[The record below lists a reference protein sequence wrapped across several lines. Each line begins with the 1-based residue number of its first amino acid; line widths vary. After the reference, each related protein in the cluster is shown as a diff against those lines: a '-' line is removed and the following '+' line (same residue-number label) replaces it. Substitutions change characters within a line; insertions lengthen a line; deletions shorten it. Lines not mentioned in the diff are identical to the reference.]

1 MTTSGL
7 GYPRSE
13 DANRLIQMTNPPSD
27 ADPAGDRKRVEE
39 IDAKLKAARAAN
51 PKPSQN
57 QPPSN
62 LMSQRQTGVAYRV
75 LVDMIAGL
83 LVGGFLGYWLDRWLG
98 WAPYSLVAGLVLGFA
113 AGVNN
118 AWRAIRAYSKDA
130 AKGDSDGDR
139 RLP

>member
-1 MTTSGL
+1 MANPPQNG
-7 GYPRSE
+7 PPERDPE
-13 DANRLIQMTNPPSD
+13 DAR
-27 ADPAGDRKRVEE
+27 RRVEE
-39 IDAKLKAARAAN
+39 MDAKLKAARAAN
-51 PKPSQN
+51 PKPRHN
-57 QPPSN
+57 EAPSN

-98 WAPYSLVAGLVLGFA
+98 WTPYSLVTGLVVGFV

-130 AKGDSDGDR
+130 AAMGDGGDDGNR

>member
-1 MTTSGL
+1 M
-7 GYPRSE
+7 
-13 DANRLIQMTNPPSD
+13 DPPSRK
-27 ADPAGDRKRVEE
+27 AGQDPDPDGDRRR
-39 IDAKLKAARAAN
+39 IDELDARLKAARG
-51 PKPSQN
+51 PDKKPS
-57 QPPSN
+57 PGSG
-62 LMSQRQTGVAYRV
+62 MSQRQTNVAYRV

-98 WAPYSLVAGLVLGFA
+98 WAPYSLVTGLVLGFV

-130 AKGDSDGDR
+130 AVTGSGGDDGNR

>member
-1 MTTSGL
+1 MN
-7 GYPRSE
+7 
-13 DANRLIQMTNPPSD
+13 NR
-27 ADPAGDRKRVEE
+27 DPEGARRGVEE
-39 IDAKLKAARAAN
+39 MDAKLKAARAAN

-57 QPPSN
+57 EAPSN
-62 LMSQRQTGVAYRV
+62 VMSQRQTGVAYRV

-98 WAPYSLVAGLVLGFA
+98 WAPYSLVTGLVLGFV
-113 AGVNN
+113 AGANNAWANN

-130 AKGDSDGDR
+130 AGGDDGNR

>member
-1 MTTSGL
+1 M
-7 GYPRSE
+7 
-13 DANRLIQMTNPPSD
+13 DNRDS
-27 ADPAGDRKRVEE
+27 AGDRRRIEE
-39 IDAKLKAARAAN
+39 IDARLKAARAAN
-51 PKPSQN
+51 PKPRQN
-57 QPPSN
+57 EAPSN

-98 WAPYSLVAGLVLGFA
+98 WAPYSLVTGLVVGFV
-113 AGVNN
+113 AGANN

-130 AKGDSDGDR
+130 AVTGVGGDDGNR

>member
-1 MTTSGL
+1 MQM
-7 GYPRSE
+7 
-13 DANRLIQMTNPPSD
+13 DNRDSD
-27 ADPAGDRKRVEE
+27 DDRRRIEE
-39 IDAKLKAARAAN
+39 IDARLKAVGAAN
-51 PKPSQN
+51 PKPSPN
-57 QPPSN
+57 AGPSN

-98 WAPYSLVAGLVLGFA
+98 WTPYSLVTGLVVGFV

-130 AKGDSDGDR
+130 AVMGDRGDDGNR